1 MGMIQ
6 IEVIGSFA
14 PHQRRQFS
22 AMQGGH
28 AQAVAEAIEFLSK
41 EVLPKAIVQ
50 DHNLQAE
57 GELPENRFGL
67 LKPS

>member
-1 MGMIQ
+1 MGIIQ
-6 IEVIGSFA
+6 IEIVGSFT
-14 PHQRRQFS
+14 PHHSRQFS
-22 AMQGGH
+22 AMKGGH

-41 EVLPKAIVQ
+41 EVLPRAIVQ
-50 DHNLQAE
+50 DHVLQAE